1 MSSFQRIAQ
10 TRDGTLFRRIYHDI
24 LDLDDDSPLVL
35 AFHHD
40 GIRNLID
47 LVSLSSEVID
57 QLEYVPRPGEP
68 STVIDSGSTNLVKWF
83 INWVRYLMACN
94 GRAPL
99 SLDQWD
105 AIQKVDFEIFL
116 QMKGTNIDTLL
127 RSMLP
132 PTDKTNVD
140 ALTGKLAAAELGKD
154 NLTNFP
160 KDAHLDPIEG
170 EMSSKLNSELSAEGE
185 SSRILMLN
193 EIEANPMPVEV
204 SMNENLAN
212 LHELSTYLTDQL
224 KEISTLI
231 AQARCTQVY
240 EQGLRYR

>member
-57 QLEYVPRPGEP
+57 RLEYVPRPGEP

-83 INWVRYLMACN
+83 IKWVRYLMACN
-94 GRAPL
+94 GGAPL

-105 AIQKVDFEIFL
+105 AVQRIDFEKFL
-116 QMKGTNIDTLL
+116 RMKGTNIDFIK
-127 RSMLP
+127 SMLP
-132 PTDKTNVD
+132 SSVKTKVN
-140 ALTGKLAAAELGKD
+140 APAGEQAAA
-154 NLTNFP
+154 
-160 KDAHLDPIEG
+160 ALD
-170 EMSSKLNSELSAEGE
+170 
-185 SSRILMLN
+185 RILR
-193 EIEANPMPVEV
+193 EV
-204 SMNENLAN
+204 LLYQEDSPAVCPRRSGD
-212 LHELSTYLTDQL
+212 H
-224 KEISTLI
+224 KPH
-231 AQARCTQVY
+231 
-240 EQGLRYR
+240 